1 MAKLKTA
8 AERRK
13 PIAER
18 MDAESLGKLLA
29 EASVDD
35 KAEAQRR
42 LMDSLRPVLLEL
54 MKNKGWSSRK
64 TASFLKSR
72 NIKVKAL
79 EIDALL
85 RLTPFCAAD
94 HSTLAELKANQPLE
108 PNAGVN

>member
-1 MAKLKTA
+1 MEKLKRA

-13 PIAER
+13 PITER

-29 EASVDD
+29 EASLDD
-35 KAEAQRR
+35 KAQAQKR

-72 NIKVKAL
+72 NIRVKAL
-79 EIDALL
+79 EIDELL

-94 HSTLAELKANQPLE
+94 HSTLAALKSNQPLK
-108 PNAGVN
+108 PNIGVN